1 MTTEDRNGAFSILI
15 VCTGNVC
22 RSPLTERLL
31 AARLRGMNVSVRS
44 AGTGALVFEDM
55 TPETSVLVD
64 RFGGEAGPH
73 RARQLTEALIEE
85 ADLVL
90 TATRGH
96 RSEVVSLLPRASRY
110 TYTLT
115 QFARLV
121 AAAQAEGSQL
131 TDDSA
136 GSLRALVED
145 AAAMRGFVR
154 PAAAE
159 DDDIEDPY
167 RRSTEVYDRVGI
179 AVDRAVSQITAA
191 ISAAGRGA

>member
-1 MTTEDRNGAFSILI
+1 MTSEDRNGAFSILI

-22 RSPLTERLL
+22 RSPLAERLL
-31 AARLRGMNVSVRS
+31 ATRLRGKNVSVRS
-44 AGTGALVFEDM
+44 AGTGALVYEDM
-55 TPETSVLVD
+55 TPETSALVE
-64 RFGGEAGPH
+64 RLGGKPGPH
-73 RARQLTEALIEE
+73 RAQQLTEALIAE

-121 AAAQAEGSQL
+121 DAAQAEGSQL
-131 TDDSA
+131 SDDSVA
-136 GSLRALVED
+136 SLRRLVDD

-154 PAAAE
+154 PDAPE

-167 RRSTEVYDRVGI
+167 RRASEVYDRVG
-179 AVDRAVSQITAA
+179 AVVDAAVARITAA
-191 ISAAGRGA
+191 MSPVGRGA